1 MEKLIKFVTSKLTA
15 QQNQNIA
22 NGLMIVGVLINFWD
36 IMQNGLEMKLVP
48 ILLAVFLV
56 GVGYAYQV
64 LFVRCS
70 HCGDKL
76 KGLKNKL
83 KLPERCPEC
92 GKRLNTLPKKKVEE

>member
-1 MEKLIKFVTSKLTA
+1 MEKLIKFVTSRLSA

-22 NGLMIVGVLINFWD
+22 NGLMIVGVMIDLVD
-36 IMQNGLEMKLVP
+36 IMQNGLEMRPLP
-48 ILLAVFLV
+48 IILAVSLV
-56 GVGYAYQV
+56 VIGYVYQL

-76 KGLKNKL
+76 KGLKAKM

-92 GKRLNTLPKKKVEE
+92 GKRLDMLPKK